1 MQQVSWFHAT
11 VWYTYRQTDVE
22 RIVRKELFADL
33 LASTE
38 EALAHARNARSLR
51 TTVLS
56 DHRAD
61 PQPETNSTDTP
72 GRSFHR
78 GPGDT

>member
-1 MQQVSWFHAT
+1 MSGCAGDLAS
-11 VWYTYRQTDVE
+11 TDVE
-22 RIVRKELFADL
+22 RIVKKELFADL

-38 EALAHARNARSLR
+38 EALAHTQQKRSLR
-51 TTVLS
+51 TTVLP
-56 DHRAD
+56 DQEAE
-61 PQPETNSTDTP
+61 PQPETTSTDTP